1 MSKKDNRYPQEGIA
15 IIGLGCYY
23 PKANG
28 IDQFWNNIVNKVDCI
43 TEIPNDRWDPA
54 VYYDPDKNVPDKTYS
69 KIGGFTNPVDFTVLA
84 KKYKIPP
91 KVIAAMDITQ
101 KYALLATGDALEDAG
116 YASKEFDRS
125 RTAVIIGNSMGG
137 DKSDY
142 SDFRVFL
149 GGVEHSLKNSP
160 AFSKI
165 DPAMQKKIIEESVYK
180 LKSGILE
187 ITEDTMPGELS
198 NVISGRI
205 SNALNLTGQSISVD
219 AACASSIASLQEA
232 ARGLRCGDFDM
243 AVAGGSDFMM
253 GPSPYV
259 KFSKIGAL
267 SPDGSRPFDAG
278 ANGFVMG
285 EGSGIFILKRVSDA
299 RRDGDKIYAIVAGI
313 GASADGKGKGITAPN
328 PKGQTLAIS
337 RSFKEAGYAP
347 NTVQYVEAHGTSTVV
362 GDLAEME
369 ALLSIWDNNGLKNN
383 SIGIGSIKSNIGHLK
398 AAAGSASII
407 KLALALSK
415 KIMPPSINYKTS
427 NPNIAFGKIP
437 FRVVTDAI
445 AWPEGIDGNP
455 RRGNAS
461 AFGFG
466 GTNFHATFEEDTG
479 DNGLPELKKY
489 YTSAN
494 FTQKGNAEIMKES
507 QHVNDVNA
515 LTTVCDYTH
524 KRYELS
530 EENYKKLEGEA
541 VIIGGSSWNDINEK
555 LAKLKQEISGSRIGL
570 RDLTKRFNI
579 ESNTMDYRLG
589 IAAFSIDEFVSK
601 FKSVPEG
608 FDNLKRRMVLKNKG
622 IFFGEHLLEKKKSLG
637 KICFMFPGQG
647 TQYVN
652 MLKDLYNK
660 YKVVKDSFDEADRV
674 MYDIMGKGIS
684 EIFFQNDDSSEAEL
698 AAAEDLLRP
707 TEITQPGVLTAD
719 FAMFR
724 LLRSFGIMPDV
735 VIGHSLGEYGALIAS
750 GVISFRDALHAV
762 AARGREIANIKWDDV
777 GKMLSIPAPVE
788 KTEELLKGIQG
799 YAIIAN
805 KNCNSQTVVGG
816 ESKAVNM
823 VLERC
828 EKEGIPAQEIPVS
841 HAFHTKI
848 LDPAGA
854 SYRRTLEGFTINSPK
869 IDIVAN
875 LNGEYYPKGEKVRSQ
890 ILDILVKHISNPVE
904 FIKQIERMY
913 ADGVNVF
920 IEAGPKRTLSS
931 FVLNI
936 LDKRPHL
943 AMATNHPKRGGIGA
957 FNDALAA
964 LSTQGFDIDWN
975 GIDELGNKQINPEWR
990 LRNKFL
996 GKSEITVKASAVL
1009 EKKIEVKGYDM
1020 NNNEQKRYPAQYNTN
1035 DLNSVSIDRFYGDF
1049 QSCHRKL
1056 IEDVLDIYSKKSE
1069 ELLKDQLNEAL
1080 YIKREMEKYKINLD
1094 KIMISGVA
1102 MGLPGERFKVFD
1114 DNVYDRLADG
1124 INMIDP
1130 VPQDVR
1136 TKIAEKNI
1144 TRLLKKSDGEAS
1156 FEIITDKAD
1165 VVKLSGRKGRF
1176 NLQEEYGVDKE
1187 FIDNIEMSTQLAIAA
1202 AIEALK
1208 DAGIPLVMNYKRT
1221 STNKLLPAFWGLP
1234 ENMQEDTGIIF
1245 GAAFPGENSVIEEL
1259 SRALAYKYGN
1269 KTKKELIKLYSSVI
1283 EKVKDEKV
1291 REQLSEW
1298 YAENYSLLKDGIG
1311 EEDIY
1316 QFNRKFIFKI
1326 LVMGHSQLAQFIKAK
1341 GPNIH
1346 INVACSS
1353 TTAGIG
1359 IAEDWIRTGRVKRV
1373 IVVAADDV
1381 TSNEFIEWILS
1392 GFLAVG
1398 AVSTQE
1404 KIEDAAIP
1412 FDRRRNG
1419 MIVGMGAVGIVV
1431 EAESEV
1437 RKRGMEPIVEVISTE
1452 FGNSAFHGTRLDANH
1467 ICRVMEKVVSKA
1479 EDRLNIK
1486 RDEIAKKLLFMS
1498 HETYTPARGGSAS
1511 AEINALRTTF
1521 KDNYKDVLV
1530 SNTKGFTGHAMAVG
1544 IEDVVAVKAL
1554 QTTKVP
1560 PIANH
1565 REIDPDLGMIN
1576 LSKGGKYE
1584 HIQYAL
1590 RLGAGFGS
1598 QIAMSV
1604 LKLVSRK
1611 QDRIIEKGLYA
1622 RWLKEMSGIENPE
1635 LEIVKRT
1642 LRVKDDGSIMKKDR
1656 AAFVESAREEIPVIE
1671 DDIAVRTIAVSAVIS
1686 QPQVSVIAAQSS
1698 PGDEIIKQ
1706 KIMKI
1711 VGEKT
1716 GYPEDLIEFDLDMES
1731 DLGIDT
1737 VKQAEM
1743 FGMIREAFNI
1753 PAEEGIRIKDFPTLN
1768 HVVGFVKSKSP
1779 MKFTDTAASLIA
1791 PQAKPSVQLS
1801 QSVSDPAVPTAVMP
1815 VGVLD
1820 EIRKQIMK
1828 IVGEKTGYPEDLIEF
1843 DLDMESDLGIDTVK
1857 QAEMFGMIRE
1867 AFNIPA
1873 EEGIRI
1879 KDFPTLNHVIGFVT
1893 SKSPKYA
1900 GMGKVVPQAPGRMVA
1915 ASSLAPQAQLSQPAS
1930 ASAATGVP
1938 TGVIDEI
1945 RKKIVKIVEEKTGYP
1960 EDLIEFDLDME
1971 SDLGIDT
1978 VKQAEMFGMI
1988 RETFSIP
1995 ADETIRIKDFPTL
2008 NHVIGFVTSK
2018 SPTFAG
2024 MVTNIPKAPAS
2035 VPSAPSAASATAS
2048 AFTATQTIS
2057 APAAI
2062 AGVPGGV
2069 LDEIRKKIV
2078 KIVEEKTGYPED
2090 LIEFDLDMESDLGID
2105 TVKQAEMFG
2114 MIRETFSIPADET
2127 IRIKD
2132 FPTLN
2137 HVIGFVMSKSPKFS
2151 DMMTGPAS
2159 QASAPDTVSAPAPGQ
2174 SQALPAPAAIDRLPG
2189 GVLEEIR
2196 KKIVKIVEEKTGYS
2210 EDLIEF
2216 DLDMESD
2223 LGIDTVKQAEMFG
2236 MIRETFSIPVDETIR
2251 IKDFPTLNHVI
2262 GFVTSKSPKFADAV
2276 PQTKPGE
2283 EKSFA
2288 KAEAPKE
2295 VKSNIKRMTLEM
2307 IEDPIDKKAG
2317 PRYDFKGMN
2326 VLVTDDGK
2334 GVAKAFEKILK
2345 ESEAKVE
2352 IISQTEMESTESLIK
2367 AIERAKTAGKIN
2379 GVIHLTSF
2387 EESKSIDEMNFE
2399 TWRKSIFR
2407 RVKSLFFICKTLQKD
2422 IIENAKSNS
2431 AFIVSVTDMG
2441 GTFGIDD
2448 FTANNPIGGGVVG
2461 LTKGLNKEFLNN
2473 TKNVL
2478 VKSIDLNASE
2488 KPTGIAKTILN
2499 EIQFGNKKV
2508 EVGYA
2513 GKTRMV
2519 TQVIYKDIDMDAEP
2533 RKLIGEGSVFIVT
2546 GGGYGI
2552 TAAIAK
2558 DIAKNFK
2565 ASLAVISLES
2575 LPSNI
2580 EELVKLD
2587 ENGLKQLKEKIIA
2600 ELKSNNER
2608 VTPVMID
2615 KEYAKY
2621 TIAIDIYRNIEE
2633 MEKLGAPQVEYY
2645 SCNVMDHKTMSET
2658 IDKIRAKFGHIDAV
2672 IHGAGINKDKFLEDK
2687 PFVDFS
2693 LVVDVKADGCYN
2705 IMEAVKKD
2713 GIKAFVTF
2721 ASISGRFG
2729 NIGQT
2734 DYSAANDLLNKYVEH
2749 LNRRFAPDMKAVS
2762 MNWSGWLGTGM
2773 ATRGSIAKI
2782 FEESGVDMIPMEEGI
2797 TKVREELM
2805 YGNDAEI
2812 IVAGRVGEI
2821 DCDKLIVGYKT
2832 REFTALN
2839 ERLKSKDKYP
2849 LIDEIVSLKPGKM
2862 IVVKKKLNTETDL
2875 YLNDHSI
2882 DGVPYFPAVMGIE
2895 TFAETASLLFPDA
2908 KIKLMKDIKFNIPVK
2923 ILKGK
2928 AVDMIITA
2936 EKVESHG
2943 SEIMLKAKL
2952 ESEFYKDG
2960 VKLGNNKL
2968 HFEAMVIVSEKG
2980 ADKKKLKTNGV
2991 NMEII
2996 QNAKNGERII
3006 NDKEIYKRFFH
3017 GPKFQVHAGVINIE
3031 GKMIYGELSGKTR
3044 KGEDHFSFVKKPN
3057 FISNPMAIEA
3067 AFQNAGMYA
3076 MKKENKMALPD
3087 GIEELVFVQ
3096 IPSNIKD
3103 LYMSAKHIKS
3113 DELKHEYDTVVLDS
3127 QGNVYSVMKGY
3138 RMINIGDLKEN
3149 EKF

>member
-1 MSKKDNRYPQEGIA
+1 MSSKNNQYRHEGIA

-28 IDQFWNNIVNKVDCI
+28 IDQFWNNIINKVNCI
-43 TEIPNDRWDPA
+43 TEIPKDRWDPV
-54 VYYDPDKNVPDKTYS
+54 VYYSPDKSLQDKTYS
-69 KIGGFTNPVDFTVLA
+69 KIGGFLDPLDFSILS

-91 KVIAAMDITQ
+91 KVIAAMDVSQ
-101 KYALLATGDALEDAG
+101 KFALLAAGDALEDAG
-116 YASKEFDRS
+116 YTNKDFDRS

-149 GGVEHSLKNSP
+149 EDVEYHLKNSP

-165 DPAMQKKIIEESVYK
+165 DPETQKQIIKDSVYK
-180 LKSGILE
+180 LRSRIMN

-198 NVISGRI
+198 NVIAGRI

-219 AACASSIASLQEA
+219 AACASSIASFQEA

-243 AVAGGSDFMM
+243 VVAGGSDFMM
-253 GPSPYV
+253 GPSPYI

-299 RRDGDKIYAIVAGI
+299 RRDGDKIYAILTGI

-337 RSFKEAGYAP
+337 RAFKEAGYDP
-347 NTVQYVEAHGTSTVV
+347 DTVQYVEAHGTSTVV

-369 ALLSIWDNNGLKNN
+369 GLLSIWGNNGIKNS
-383 SIGIGSIKSNIGHLK
+383 SIGLGSIKSNIGHLK
-398 AAAGSASII
+398 AAAGSAAIV

-415 KIMPPSINYKTS
+415 KILPPSINFNTP
-427 NPNIAFGKIP
+427 NPNIPFGKIP
-437 FRVVTDAI
+437 FRVVTEPEE
-445 AWPEGIDGNP
+445 WPAGINGNP

-466 GTNFHATFEEDTG
+466 GTNFHAAFEEDTG
-479 DNGLPELKKY
+479 TNGMPELKKY
-489 YTSAN
+489 YNGAEFNQTENSN
-494 FTQKGNAEIMKES
+494 ISQGSDGSNNA
-507 QHVNDVNA
+507 A
-515 LTTVCDYTH
+515 PCDYTN
-524 KRYELS
+524 KRYEMSS
-530 EENYKKLEGEA
+530 ENNKKLEGEA
-541 VIIGGSSWNDINEK
+541 VIIGGISWNDINEK
-555 LAKLKQEISGSRIGL
+555 LAGIKQEISGNSLSL
-570 RDLTKRFNI
+570 RDVAKKYNI
-579 ESNTMDYRLG
+579 ESNSTDYRVG
-589 IAAFSIDEFVSK
+589 IAAFSVDEFLAK

-608 FDNLKRRMVLKNKG
+608 FDNLKRRIVLKNKG
-622 IFFGEHLLEKKKSLG
+622 LFYGEHLLEKKKSPG

-647 TQYVN
+647 NQYVN

-660 YKVVKDSFDEADRV
+660 YRIVKDSFDEADRV
-674 MYDIMGKGIS
+674 MYDIMGKGIT
-684 EIFFQNDDSSEAEL
+684 ELFFQNDDSSDSEF

-719 FAMFR
+719 YAMFR
-724 LLRSFGIMPDV
+724 LLMSFGIKPDV

-762 AARGREIANIKWDDV
+762 AARGREIASVKWDDV
-777 GKMLSIPAPVE
+777 GKMLSIPASVE

-816 ESKAVNM
+816 ESRAVDM
-823 VLERC
+823 VLQRC
-828 EKEGIPAQEIPVS
+828 EKQGIPAQEIPVS

-848 LDPAGA
+848 LEPAGD
-854 SYRRTLEGFTINSPK
+854 SYRRTLEGFSINSPK

-875 LNGEYYPKGEKVRSQ
+875 LNGEYYPKGENVRGQ
-890 ILDILVKHISNPVE
+890 IIDILVKHISNPVE

-913 ADGVNVF
+913 SDGVDVF
-920 IEAGPKRTLSS
+920 VEAGPKRTLSS

-943 AMATNHPKRGGIGA
+943 AIATNHPKRGGIGA
-957 FNDALAA
+957 FNDVLAA
-964 LSTQGFDIDWN
+964 LSTHGFDINWN
-975 GIDELGNKQINPEWR
+975 GIDELGNKHNDPEWR
-990 LRNKFL
+990 LRDKFL
-996 GKSEITVKASAVL
+996 GRPEIKVAAYAVT
-1009 EKKIEVKGYDM
+1009 EKKNEDKGFDM
-1020 NNNEQKRYPAQYNTN
+1020 SNNENNKYMPQYNTN
-1035 DLNSVSIDRFYGDF
+1035 DFNNVSMDKYYGDF
-1049 QSCHRKL
+1049 QSRQKKL
-1056 IEDVLDIYSKKSE
+1056 IQDVLEIYSKKSE
-1069 ELLKDQLNEAL
+1069 DLLKDQLNEAL
-1080 YIKREMEKYKINLD
+1080 YIKREMEKYKINFD
-1094 KIMISGVA
+1094 KIMISGAA

-1130 VPQDVR
+1130 VPQEVR
-1136 TKIAEKNI
+1136 GKIAEKNI

-1165 VVKLSGRKGRF
+1165 VVKLAGRKGQF
-1176 NLQEEYGVDKE
+1176 NLQEDYGVDAE
-1187 FIDNIEMSTQLAIAA
+1187 FMDNIEMSTQLAIAA

-1234 ENMQEDTGIIF
+1234 EDMQEDTGIIF
-1245 GAAFPGENSVIEEL
+1245 GAAFPGENSVIDEL
-1259 SRALAYKYGN
+1259 SKALAYKYGN
-1269 KTKKELIKLYSSVI
+1269 KTKKELIKLYASVI

-1298 YAENYSLLKDGIG
+1298 YAENYSLLKDVIG
-1311 EEDIY
+1311 QEDIY

-1353 TTAGIG
+1353 TTAGIA

-1431 EAESEV
+1431 EAESEIK
-1437 RKRGMEPIVEVISTE
+1437 KRGMEPIVEVVSTE
-1452 FGNSAFHGTRLDANH
+1452 FGNSAFHGTRLDPNH
-1467 ICRVMEKVVSKA
+1467 ICGVMERVVSKA
-1479 EDRLNIK
+1479 EDRLSMK

-1521 KDNYKDVLV
+1521 KDSYKDIIV

-1554 QTTKVP
+1554 QTAKVP

-1576 LSKGGKYE
+1576 LSKGGKYD

-1611 QDRIIEKGLYA
+1611 EDRIIEKGVYA
-1622 RWLKEMSGIENPE
+1622 EWLKKMSGIEKPE
-1635 LEIVKRT
+1635 IEIVKRT

-1656 AAFVESAREEIPVIE
+1656 AAFIEAASAEIPAIE
-1671 DDIAVRTIAVSAVIS
+1671 DDIEVVTIPASASTIRTQTFAAPVTS
-1686 QPQVSVIAAQSS
+1686 QVGL
-1698 PGDEIIKQ
+1698 GDEVIRQ
-1706 KIMKI
+1706 K
-1711 VGEKT
+1711 
-1716 GYPEDLIEFDLDMES
+1716 
-1731 DLGIDT
+1731 
-1737 VKQAEM
+1737 
-1743 FGMIREAFNI
+1743 
-1753 PAEEGIRIKDFPTLN
+1753 
-1768 HVVGFVKSKSP
+1768 
-1779 MKFTDTAASLIA
+1779 
-1791 PQAKPSVQLS
+1791 
-1801 QSVSDPAVPTAVMP
+1801 
-1815 VGVLD
+1815 
-1820 EIRKQIMK
+1820 IMK

-1879 KDFPTLNHVIGFVT
+1879 KDFPTLNHVIGFVK
-1893 SKSPKYA
+1893 SKSPMNFDSA
-1900 GMGKVVPQAPGRMVA
+1900 ASQAPGQPA
-1915 ASSLAPQAQLSQPAS
+1915 AAFASAHLAPSAMAQQSQTVSTPAG
-1930 ASAATGVP
+1930 AGMPAGVL
-1938 TGVIDEI
+1938 DEI
-1945 RKKIVKIVEEKTGYP
+1945 KKKIMKIVGEKTGYP

-1988 RETFSIP
+1988 REAFSIP
-1995 ADETIRIKDFPTL
+1995 AEEGIRIKDFPTLNHVIGFVTSKSPKFAGMATVKAAGAPSTVSQVQPSVQPMQAVSAPATPIAGVPAGVLDEIRSKIVKIVEEKTGYPQDLIEFDLDMESDLGIDTVKQAEMFGMIREAFSIPPDETIRIKDFPTL

-2018 SPTFAG
+2018 SPKFAG
-2024 MVTNIPKAPAS
+2024 MAIAQAVA
-2035 VPSAPSAASATAS
+2035 APSAVSQAQPAVPPMQTA
-2048 AFTATQTIS
+2048 S
-2057 APAAI
+2057 APAASI
-2062 AGVPGGV
+2062 AGAPAGV

-2114 MIRETFSIPADET
+2114 MIRETFSIPPDET

-2137 HVIGFVMSKSPKFS
+2137 HI
-2151 DMMTGPAS
+2151 
-2159 QASAPDTVSAPAPGQ
+2159 
-2174 SQALPAPAAIDRLPG
+2174 
-2189 GVLEEIR
+2189 
-2196 KKIVKIVEEKTGYS
+2196 
-2210 EDLIEF
+2210 
-2216 DLDMESD
+2216 
-2223 LGIDTVKQAEMFG
+2223 
-2236 MIRETFSIPVDETIR
+2236 
-2251 IKDFPTLNHVI
+2251 I
-2262 GFVTSKSPKFADAV
+2262 GFVTSKSPKFAGSV
-2276 PQTKPGE
+2276 LPGKPVE
-2283 EKSFA
+2283 EKA
-2288 KAEAPKE
+2288 ALKTEAPKE
-2295 VKSNIKRMTLEM
+2295 AATTSNIKRMTVEM
-2307 IEDPIDKKAG
+2307 IEEPLDKNEE
-2317 PRYDFKGMN
+2317 PRFSFKGMN
-2326 VLVTDDGK
+2326 VIITDDGK
-2334 GVAKAFEKILK
+2334 GVAKAMEKTLK
-2345 ESEAKVE
+2345 EAEASVE
-2352 IISQTEMESTESLIK
+2352 IIGPDEMDSTDSLGK
-2367 AIERAKTAGKIN
+2367 AIERAKKAGKIN
-2379 GVIHLTSF
+2379 GIIHLASIEESRSLDEMSF
-2387 EESKSIDEMNFE
+2387 ED
-2399 TWRKSIFR
+2399 WRKNVFR
-2407 RVKSLFFICKTLQKD
+2407 RIKSLFFIAKTVQKD
-2422 IIENAKSNS
+2422 LVENAGSS
-2431 AFIVSVTDMG
+2431 FVVSVTDMG
-2441 GTFGIDD
+2441 GTFGIEE
-2448 FTANNPIGGGVVG
+2448 FTSNNPIAGGVGG
-2461 LTKGLNKEFLNN
+2461 LTKGLNKEFN
-2473 TKNVL
+2473 TSGKQVF
-2478 VKSIDLNASE
+2478 VKSIDINGAE
-2488 KPTGIAKTILN
+2488 KPAIVAKTVLN
-2499 EIQFGNKKV
+2499 ELLFGNHKV
-2508 EVGYA
+2508 EIGYK
-2513 GKTRMV
+2513 GKTRMA
-2519 TQVIYKDIDMDAEP
+2519 TQVIYKDIDMEAEP
-2533 RKLIGEGSVFIVT
+2533 RKLLSEGSVFIVT

-2558 DIAKNFK
+2558 DIAKNLK

-2587 ENGLKQLKEKIIA
+2587 ANGLKQLKDKIIG
-2600 ELKSNNER
+2600 ELKSKNDR

-2621 TIAIDIYRNIEE
+2621 TIAMDIYKNTEE
-2633 MEKLGAPQVEYY
+2633 MRKLGAPRVEYY
-2645 SCNVMDHKTMSET
+2645 SCNVMDHKAMSD
-2658 IDKIRAKFGHIDAV
+2658 IINDIRTKFGHIDAV

-2687 PFVDFS
+2687 SFEDFS
-2693 LVVDVKADGCYN
+2693 LVVDVKADGCFN
-2705 IMEAVKKD
+2705 IMESVKND

-2734 DYSAANDLLNKYVEH
+2734 DYSAANDLLNKYVEYA
-2749 LNRRFAPDMKAVS
+2749 NRRFAPHMKAVS

-2782 FEESGVDMIPMEEGI
+2782 FEESGVDMILMEEGV
-2797 TKVREELM
+2797 TKVREELLW
-2805 YGNDAEI
+2805 GNDAEI
-2812 IVAGRVGEI
+2812 TVAGRVGQI
-2821 DCDKLIVGYKT
+2821 DCDNIIAGYRTK
-2832 REFTALN
+2832 EFSALT
-2839 ERLKSKDKYP
+2839 ERLKAKDKYP
-2849 LIDEIVSLKPGKM
+2849 LIDEIVSFQHGKK
-2862 IVVKKKLNTETDL
+2862 IVVKRILSTDTDL
-2875 YLNDHSI
+2875 YLNDHEVE
-2882 DGVPYFPAVMGIE
+2882 GVPYFPAVMGIE
-2895 TFAETASLLFPDA
+2895 TFAETVSLLFPDA
-2908 KIKLMKDIKFNIPVK
+2908 KIKLMRDIKFNIPVK

-2928 AVDMIITA
+2928 AVNMVITA
-2936 EKVESHG
+2936 EKTEEHG
-2943 SEIMLKAKL
+2943 SDITIKTKL

-2960 VKLGNNKL
+2960 VKLGANKL
-2968 HFEAMVIVSEKG
+2968 HFEATVVVSEKG
-2980 ADKKKLKTNGV
+2980 ADRKKLKMNGV

-2996 QNAKNGERII
+2996 HNAKNGERII
-3006 NDKEIYKRFFH
+3006 NNKEIYKRFFH

-3031 GKMIYGELSGKTR
+3031 GKMIYGELAGKTR
-3044 KGEDHFSFVKKPN
+3044 KGEDHFSFVKKPH

-3076 MKKENKMALPD
+3076 MKKDGKMALPD
-3087 GIEELVFVQ
+3087 GIDELVFVQ
-3096 IPSNIKD
+3096 IPSGARD
-3103 LYMSAKHIKS
+3103 LYMSAKHVKS
-3113 DELKHEYDTVVLDS
+3113 DDFKHEYDTVVLDS
-3127 QGNVYSVMKGY
+3127 EGNVYSVMKGY